1 MNGHLAMKKDLDWF
15 ISIMKTSREPLK
27 THTTNLKNI

>member
-1 MNGHLAMKKDLDWF
+1 MKKDLDWF

-27 THTTNLKNI
+27 ALTTNLKNI